1 MLLLCSKPYHSI
13 EHKPQPI
20 EWPTNGGHPTST
32 PDMLLLLGLWTCC
45 SLRLKFSSL
54 KYLSQDLITFAFT
67 PMPLSQW
74 DLPWSLY
81 LKLQC
86 LEHSSFPCFMSLYST
101 WDNPIIYISLVLL
114 LFLSF
119 SPLECQLQGNRF
131 LHFVYCCSHRSWDS
145 NWQVIALDKYFLHE
159 WMNDTH
165 LTWWL
170 SLYNGIVSVKGSL
183 KSIQHLSISCFIQ
196 ESGFLWGFN
205 SIWF

>member
-1 MLLLCSKPYHSI
+1 MAYKWWPSHQHTRHAAAPGSLNLLFPPPEILFSQISISRSHHLCIY
-13 EHKPQPI
+13 
-20 EWPTNGGHPTST
+20 TNATFSV
-32 PDMLLLLGLWTCC
+32 
-45 SLRLKFSSL
+45 RLA
-54 KYLSQDLITFAFT
+54 LIT
-67 PMPLSQW
+67 
-74 DLPWSLY
+74 

-119 SPLECQLQGNRF
+119 SPLECQLQGNRRF
-131 LHFVYCCSHRSWDS
+131 LHFVYCCIHRSWDS

-183 KSIQHLSISCFIQ
+183 KSVQHLSISCFIQ